1 VNQIHRLVGYS
12 IPAGFLLLALW
23 ALVAFVRNRNPG
35 GAFWNLLA
43 VLQVVIAIQFVV
55 GSVMFLSGGRAGPT
69 DPLGFLHYFYGAFFP
84 AAVLLYTHRR
94 AQSERWRQIPWAA
107 FGLAAFVNFGLTA
120 RALMTGLGLG

>member
-1 VNQIHRLVGYS
+1 VNQVHRIVGYS

-35 GAFWNLLA
+35 GGFW
-43 VLQVVIAIQFVV
+43 I
-55 GSVMFLSGGRAGPT
+55 MFLSGRRAGPT

-84 AAVLLYTHRR
+84 AAVLFYTHRK